1 MHACV
6 LLQVCQILWF
16 AEFCTGT
23 LQLLQNFMTVFLIS
37 RDNNAINDR
46 DVAELGVF
54 AKKLIPKRTQF
65 GPFVAPTTSKAP
77 RPAAGKFLLTVQYK
91 LFLSLCC

>member
-1 MHACV
+1 MHAYCCKCAKFCGSPNFAPV
-6 LLQVCQILWF
+6 HYSYYKILL
-16 AEFCTGT
+16 
-23 LQLLQNFMTVFLIS
+23 TVFLIS
-37 RDNNAINDR
+37 RDNNAISDR